1 MIKNEA
7 YFEAKRK
14 IEDAWRSRAVQ
25 LNLNGMELTELP
37 NSLWE
42 LTKLQSLELSQNKL
56 MVLPDAIEKLTN
68 LRELSIY
75 DGVLRSIPT
84 SIKKLQNL
92 KHIGIGNNELEEF
105 PEGIKYLNGL
115 EVLEI
120 YENKIEQI
128 PEWVSGLISLKS
140 LAVDGNQISILP
152 ECLFTLEKLNR
163 LEIGSEAIGGNP
175 IEVLPDSINRLQLLQ
190 SLHLVGCKLVDLP
203 TSMFQLRNLSHLDLR
218 NNPLNPELAAANEQG
233 IGAIRA
239 YLRAKAEHQITLNEA
254 KLILVGEGRVGKTSL
269 LAALRGEDFIED
281 RETTHGVEVDIK
293 SLTVSPPG
301 NQTEITLNGWDF
313 GGQNIYRH
321 THQLF
326 FTAPAVYLAVW
337 EPRRGP
343 EQCRVEEWIKLIKHR
358 AYDESRPDN
367 RPRILVVAT
376 HGGPKERLDHIDEQA
391 LREEFGDLIVGF
403 YHVDSRP
410 DENGNCYQ
418 LEELKA
424 AIGREAAAIPSVGR
438 TVPLSW
444 KKVLDALRERSETEP
459 YIHYADFKK
468 LCEEQSVS
476 KELASTYAVILN
488 ELGHLIYYSNDESLR
503 NTVILN
509 PEYLSKAVGF
519 VLEDK
524 ITKEGR
530 GLIEHNRLTE
540 IWDNPDKPAK
550 ERYPEE
556 LHPVFLRLMEK
567 FDLSYQVVMP
577 QKDAS
582 PTSLMAQLVPGARPE
597 GWEDDWELSAG
608 DVERTQVCRV
618 LDAETGRTTEA
629 EGLMYRLI
637 VRLHRYSLGR
647 EDYYASRH
655 WKNGMILDDGYNG
668 RGFIEEIGG
677 DLHVTVR
684 AAYPERFLH
693 HLCTEIQWLTEHF
706 WKGLD
711 ARLFVPCQAES
722 CKGLLEVDEMMD
734 FLNNGMPKVRCGV
747 CKGFHE
753 INTLMATMQPK
764 PQLQDALN
772 ELASGQATIL
782 GAVANGFSSVDAQ
795 LRTLMS
801 QADEQYAELL
811 TTLTDPAKE
820 GPRLFSF
827 EPVDR
832 SNFNPKK
839 WTREKFKL
847 TLWCEHRR
855 LPLTALN
862 EEGDNSGVYEIE
874 LSREWVQKAAP
885 VIKVISTTL
894 SLALR
899 IAVPGT
905 KLATDDTEYKAISEQ
920 LNFGVKTSDAL
931 IKGGEKVG
939 DWLVVDDKAG
949 LDETQRMIRAQ
960 GSLLREL
967 HAMLQKVDPAKG
979 FGGLERVQNKR
990 REFLWVHKQFVSE
1003 Y

>member
-1 MIKNEA
+1 MVADVPECAGLGWVIKGKFMAKGKAYLEA
-7 YFEAKRK
+7 EQK
-14 IEDAWRSRAVQ
+14 IEEARSSGATE
-25 LNLNGMELTELP
+25 LDLSDMGLTELP
-37 NSLWE
+37 DSLWE
-42 LTKLQSLELSQNKL
+42 LTSLQELHLQINQL
-56 MVLPDAIEKLTN
+56 TVLPESIGQLRSLDMLLLASNQLTVLPESIGQLVALEN
-68 LRELSIY
+68 LILSDNLLTSLPVCLRELS
-75 DGVLRSIPT
+75 
-84 SIKKLQNL
+84 KLD
-92 KHIGIGNNELEEF
+92 
-105 PEGIKYLNGL
+105 YLCLG
-115 EVLEI
+115 
-120 YENKIEQI
+120 YE
-128 PEWVSGLISLKS
+128 S
-140 LAVDGNQISILP
+140 
-152 ECLFTLEKLNR
+152 
-163 LEIGSEAIGGNP
+163 GGNP
-175 IEVLPDSINRLQLLQ
+175 IFELPDFLGELPKLRDLTAWKCNLKSIPPSLAQLDHLEVL
-190 SLHLVGCKLVDLP
+190 DLG
-203 TSMFQLRNLSHLDLR
+203 HE
-218 NNPLNPELAAANEQG
+218 NPLNPELAAAYEQG
-233 IGAIRA
+233 LDAVKV
-239 YLRAKAEHQITLNEA
+239 YLRAKGEGQITLNEA
-254 KLILVGEGRVGKTSL
+254 KLILVGEGAVGKTSL
-269 LAALRGEDFIED
+269 LAALRGEGFIED
-281 RETTHGVEVDIK
+281 RDTTHGVEVDIK
-293 SLTVSPPG
+293 SLTVSSPH
-301 NQTEITLNGWDF
+301 NNTEITLNGWDF

-358 AYDESRPDN
+358 AYDESRPDE

-376 HGGPKERLDHIDEQA
+376 HGGPKERLAHIDEQA
-391 LREEFGDLIVGF
+391 IRDEFGDLIVGF
-403 YHVDSRP
+403 HHVDSRP
-410 DENGNCYQ
+410 GEDGTCYQ

-444 KKVLDALRERSETEP
+444 KNVLDALRERSEREP
-459 YIHYADFKK
+459 YIHYPDFEE
-468 LCEEQSVS
+468 LCEEQNVS
-476 KELASTYAVILN
+476 KELAATYALILN
-488 ELGHLIYYSNDESLR
+488 ELGHLIYYRNDESLR

-519 VLEDK
+519 VLEDGV
-524 ITKEGR
+524 TKEAR
-530 GLIEHNRLTE
+530 GLIEHSRLTE

-556 LHPVFLRLMEK
+556 LHSIFLRLMGK
-567 FDLSYQVVMP
+567 FDLSYQVAMP
-577 QKDAS
+577 QKDAPPS
-582 PTSLMAQLVPGARPE
+582 SLVSQLVPGVRPD
-597 GWEDDWELSAG
+597 GWENDWALNAG

-647 EDYYASRH
+647 ENYYNSRH

-711 ARLFVPCQAES
+711 ARLFVPCQSEN

-734 FLNNGMPKVRCGV
+734 FLSNGMPKVRCGV

-753 INTLMATMQPK
+753 INALMATMQPK
-764 PQLQDALN
+764 PQYEDALEN
-772 ELASGQATIL
+772 LSNKVQEMSDAQGK
-782 GAVANGFSSVDAQ
+782 GFSSLQAN

-801 QADEQYAELL
+801 QADEQYVALL

-827 EPVDR
+827 EPMDR

-862 EEGDNSGVYEIE
+862 EDGDSSGVYEIE
-874 LSREWVQKAAP
+874 LTREWVQKAAP

-905 KLATDDTEYKAISEQ
+905 KLATDDVEYKAISEQ
-920 LNFGVKTSDAL
+920 LDFGVKTSDAL

-939 DWLVVDDKAG
+939 DWLVVDGGAS
-949 LDETQRMIRAQ
+949 LDETERSIRAH

-979 FGGLERVQNKR
+979 FGGLERMQNKR
-990 REFLWVHKQFVSE
+990 REFLWVHKQFVGE